1 MNHDAIESTVDSLT
15 PEVAAALRTLVD
27 EYRTRCL
34 WFLEPDYYPATH
46 SEALRVLEAVER
58 HGDRAA
64 FQRSSEIRQWLS
76 QNSSAASA
84 GS

>member
-1 MNHDAIESTVDSLT
+1 VDSLD
-15 PEVAAALRTLVD
+15 PVVAAALRALVD

-34 WFLEPDYYPATH
+34 WFLRPEYYPATEG
-46 SEALRVLEAVER
+46 EALRVLTAIER

-76 QNSSAASA
+76 QSTSAASA

>member
-1 MNHDAIESTVDSLT
+1 MLDPRTTE
-15 PEVAAALRTLVD
+15 ALRQLVD

-34 WFLEPDYYPATH
+34 WFLAPGYYPATRA
-46 SEALRVLEAVER
+46 EALRVLAAIDR

-64 FQRSSEIRQWLS
+64 FQRAAEIRQWLS
-76 QNSSAASA
+76 PSSSAASA

>member
-1 MNHDAIESTVDSLT
+1 VDPLT
-15 PEVAAALRTLVD
+15 PEVAAALRALVD

-34 WFLEPDYYPATH
+34 WFLEPGYYPVGEA
-46 SEALRVLEAVER
+46 EALRVLAAIER

-76 QNSSAASA
+76 RNSSAASA

>member
-1 MNHDAIESTVDSLT
+1 VDSLN
-15 PEVAAALRTLVD
+15 PEAAAALRTLVD

-34 WFLEPDYYPATH
+34 WFLEPDYYPATQG
-46 SEALRVLEAVER
+46 EALRVLEAIER